1 MILDFK
7 KEAEPKSILQVSF
20 STKRILA
27 VSALTPYKILR

>member
-27 VSALTPYKILR
+27 IYRLFPHKTFR